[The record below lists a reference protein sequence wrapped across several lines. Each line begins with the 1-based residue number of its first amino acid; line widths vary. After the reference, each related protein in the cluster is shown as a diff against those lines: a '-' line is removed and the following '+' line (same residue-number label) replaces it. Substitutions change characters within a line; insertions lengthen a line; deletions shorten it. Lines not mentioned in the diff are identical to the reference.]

1 MPPSVNLLDEI
12 HSPADLKNL
21 PRAKLPQLAAE
32 IRNLIVEVVSR
43 TGGHLASSL
52 GAVELAI
59 AVHYVFDTP
68 KDRVIWDVG
77 HQAYAHKILT
87 GRRAG
92 FSSLRQHGGLSGFTR
107 RSESPYDSFSTGH
120 SGTSI
125 SAGLGMACANFLKK
139 EDAKVVAII
148 GDGSLTAG
156 LAYEGLNQAGGILK
170 RDLIVILND
179 NEMSISRNVGALSS
193 FLSRTFSAKK
203 LQELRRELGFF
214 FKKLPRIGEDIY
226 QLAKRTEE
234 SFKSFVTPGMLFEAF
249 NFEYFGPINGHK
261 IDHLIDI
268 LNNIKY
274 IREPVLLHV
283 TTTKGKGYAPAEKN
297 PVYFHGCG
305 CFDVGTGTCLDHKP
319 QAPTYTE
326 VFGQT
331 LVELA
336 QKNDQ
341 VVAVTAAMP
350 EGTGLS
356 KFAKLYPDRFFDVGI
371 AEQHAVTFAAG
382 LAAEGFRPIVAIYST
397 FLQRAYDQ
405 ILHDVCLERL
415 PVILALDRGGL
426 VGEDGATHHGVFD
439 YSFLRSLPNMVVMAP
454 RDENELKRMMLTALQ
469 HDGPIAFRYPRG
481 TAVGCPPLSAVT
493 PIPIGKAEVLKEGH
507 DVVLMAVGAPVMEAL
522 AAHALLADQG
532 IQATV
537 VDCRF
542 VKPLDVSLAVELAR
556 QIPRVLT
563 IEENVR
569 QGGFGSAVLEAFI
582 DAGFTSLAVERIG
595 LPDAFVEHGPQS
607 LLRSIYGLDAA
618 AIARAALHFLQQND
632 YIPNSGRS
640 FHTRLASV
648 RP

>member
-1 MPPSVNLLDEI
+1 LLDEI
-12 HSPADLKNL
+12 RSPLDLKKL

-32 IRNLIVEVVSR
+32 IRSLIVEVVSR

-68 KDRVIWDVG
+68 KDKLIWDVG

-87 GRRAG
+87 GRREAFG
-92 FSSLRQHGGLSGFTR
+92 TLRQHGGISGFTR
-107 RSESPYDSFSTGH
+107 RSESPFDSFSTGH

-125 SAGLGMACANFLKK
+125 SAGLGMACAHFLKK
-139 EDAKVVAII
+139 EDAKVVAVI

-156 LAYEGLNQAGGILK
+156 LAYEGLNQAGGNPK

-214 FKKLPRIGEDIY
+214 FRKLPRIGEDIY

-283 TTTKGKGYAPAEKN
+283 TTTKGKGYLPAEKN

-305 CFDVGTGTCLDHKP
+305 CFEVTTGNCLDLKP
-319 QAPTYTE
+319 PAPTYTD

-331 LVELA
+331 LLEMA
-336 QKNDQ
+336 ADDPRI
-341 VVAVTAAMP
+341 VAVTAAMP

-356 KFAKLYPDRFFDVGI
+356 KFAQTYPDRFFDVGI
-371 AEQHAVTFAAG
+371 AEQHAVTFSAG
-382 LAAEGFRPIVAIYST
+382 LATEGFRPVVAIYST

-426 VGEDGATHHGVFD
+426 VGEDGATHHGIFD
-439 YSFLRSLPNMVVMAP
+439 FSYLRSLPNLVVMAP
-454 RDENELKRMMLTALQ
+454 RDENELRRMMRTALQ

-481 TAVGCPPLSAVT
+481 PAVGVPADT
-493 PIPIGKAEVLKEGH
+493 EIAPIPIGRGMILKDGG
-507 DVVLMAVGAPVMEAL
+507 DVAILAIGACVVEAL
-522 AAHALLADQG
+522 KAHALLSDRG
-532 IQATV
+532 VQATV
-537 VDCRF
+537 VDGRF
-542 VKPLDVSLAVELAR
+542 VKPIDAALIVDLAR
-556 QIPRVLT
+556 RVPRIVT
-563 IEENVR
+563 VEENVR
-569 QGGFGSAVLEAFI
+569 QGGFGSAVLEALN
-582 DAGFTSLAVERIG
+582 DAGLTAVAVERIG
-595 LPDAFVEHGPQS
+595 LPDAFVEHGPAA
-607 LLRSIYGLDAA
+607 LLRAKHGLNAA
-618 AIARAALHFLQQND
+618 GVVEAALHLFRQD
-632 YIPNSGRS
+632 DCPPAAA
-640 FHTRLASV
+640 RLRRV
-648 RP
+648 